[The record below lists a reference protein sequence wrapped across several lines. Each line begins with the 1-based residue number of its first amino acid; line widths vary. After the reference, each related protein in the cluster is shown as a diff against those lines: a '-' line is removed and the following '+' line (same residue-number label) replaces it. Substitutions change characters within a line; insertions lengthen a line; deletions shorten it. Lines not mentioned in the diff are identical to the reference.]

1 MESSHTVSRCC
12 YVYWMKS
19 SENCIE
25 SSSLFEEILYWEN
38 FRHLNDFSSSHSAS
52 YELVVNWRS
61 PTNACQSAVT
71 RQDRWTFFAKNTR
84 RHIALAC
91 CFFPVPPPGSRN
103 DIYTFYIFSTNNLK
117 LYHKWLELGIKELT
131 KKIYKNCQLNKDV
144 FFPFWFRFR
153 AYKLSRGCSVA
164 NAHHLSH
171 SQRAKKNIINIFRMR
186 LKLNFQRLTVSDG
199 RKSWRR
205 TVRQAINCLVISLFR
220 LDLHVQILHT
230 R

>member
-1 MESSHTVSRCC
+1 M
-12 YVYWMKS
+12 
-19 SENCIE
+19 
-25 SSSLFEEILYWEN
+25 
-38 FRHLNDFSSSHSAS
+38 
-52 YELVVNWRS
+52 
-61 PTNACQSAVT
+61 
-71 RQDRWTFFAKNTR
+71 
-84 RHIALAC
+84 ALAHQRTLQRQWLGRIAELSSPKTHVDTSPLLAVS
-91 CFFPVPPPGSRN
+91 FPFRRLVWGTIFIN
-103 DIYTFYIFSTNNLK
+103 FIFSTNNLK
-117 LYHKWLELGIKELT
+117 LYHKWLEFGIKELT

-171 SQRAKKNIINIFRMR
+171 SQRKKNIINIFRMR

-230 R
+230 RRSSSSMAHNTL